1 MKSVELR
8 IDDFLVAEHD
18 RYGKS
23 LPVYFRIPPFIC
35 HRVYNLLYSSEFP
48 FQTKEELSR
57 WAFCLGI
64 LSLEK
69 VERFDYSSP
78 LLNLPLVIYGT
89 YGPIEKHRFFNE
101 VQKIIEGLSALGC
114 RTPELKRFIATV
126 EELIQCLPSK
136 CEREEYLSMPKS
148 RRRDLVTAAEW
159 PAHPSRKGY
168 RGR

>member
-1 MKSVELR
+1 MANEEIHIGNL
-8 IDDFLVAEHD
+8 LVTEHD

-23 LPVYFRIPPFIC
+23 LPVYFRIPPSVSY
-35 HRVYNLLYSSEFP
+35 RVYNLLYSEVFP

-89 YGPIEKHRFFNE
+89 YGPVDKYRFFIE
-101 VQKIIEGLSALGC
+101 VERIVGDLSALGY
-114 RTPELKRFIATV
+114 RTPALQKFIATI
-126 EELIQCLPSK
+126 EELIECLPSK
-136 CEREEYLSMPKS
+136 YDREEYSSMLKL
-148 RRRDLVTAAEW
+148 RQRGLLNAADW

>member
-1 MKSVELR
+1 MANEEIHIGNL
-8 IDDFLVAEHD
+8 LVTEHD

-23 LPVYFRIPPFIC
+23 LPVYFRIPPSVSY
-35 HRVYNLLYSSEFP
+35 RVYNLLYSDVFP

-89 YGPIEKHRFFNE
+89 YVPVDKYRCGKDRRGPVGPWLSHAGAPE
-101 VQKIIEGLSALGC
+101 VHSD
-114 RTPELKRFIATV
+114 
-126 EELIQCLPSK
+126 
-136 CEREEYLSMPKS
+136 Y
-148 RRRDLVTAAEW
+148 
-159 PAHPSRKGY
+159 
-168 RGR
+168 

>member
-1 MKSVELR
+1 MANKEIR
-8 IDDFLVAEHD
+8 IDDLLVTEHD

-23 LPVYFRIPPFIC
+23 LPVYFRIPPFLS
-35 HRVYNLLYSSEFP
+35 HRVYNLLYCGEFP
-48 FQTKEELSR
+48 FQTQEELSR

-64 LSLEK
+64 LSLGT

-89 YGPIEKHRFFNE
+89 YGRVDKYRFFIE
-101 VQKIIEGLSALGC
+101 VEKIIRGLSALGY
-114 RTPELKRFIATV
+114 RTPALQKFIATIQ
-126 EELIQCLPSK
+126 ELIECLPSK
-136 CEREEYLSMPKS
+136 YDREGYSSMLES
-148 RRRDLVTAAEW
+148 RQRDLLNAAEW